1 MKPATMGPLAIA
13 VVLTVMPA
21 SGFAQE
27 PNPAAERARLAEQ
40 RIQAEAARRLE
51 DEQASVPAA
60 SAAAEP
66 ALERAPA
73 PSVAAAPR
81 AAREQP
87 AEPSRTVSPET
98 PADLS
103 LALEQLRT
111 LGELKDSGYVDDEEF
126 ERIKQRILDAN
137 L

>member
-1 MKPATMGPLAIA
+1 MNPAVTSAIA
-13 VVLTVMPA
+13 LVVALTITPVQ
-21 SGFAQE
+21 SFAQD

-51 DEQASVPAA
+51 EEQASVPAA

-66 ALERAPA
+66 TLERQPA
-73 PSVAAAPR
+73 PPVAAAPR

-87 AEPSRTVSPET
+87 AEPRPTVSPET

>member
-1 MKPATMGPLAIA
+1 MNPAHPGALTAA
-13 VVLTVMPA
+13 VVLSTIAA
-21 SGFAQE
+21 SGLAQE
-27 PNPAAERARLAEQ
+27 PNAAAERARLAEQ

-60 SAAAEP
+60 LPATAAP
-66 ALERAPA
+66 ALEPE
-73 PSVAAAPR
+73 PTPVAAVPQT
-81 AAREQP
+81 AREQSV
-87 AEPSRTVSPET
+87 EPRRSARPET

>member
-1 MKPATMGPLAIA
+1 MNPAYFGPLAAA
-13 VVLTVMPA
+13 VVLSTIPA
-21 SGFAQE
+21 SGIGQE

-51 DEQASVPAA
+51 EEQASVPAA
-60 SAAAEP
+60 LPAAAEP
-66 ALERAPA
+66 ALEREPA
-73 PSVAAAPR
+73 PVTAAPR
-81 AAREQP
+81 IAPAQP
-87 AEPSRTVSPET
+87 AEPPRSVRPET